1 MKKQH
6 NSRIINLRNLE
17 AKNNWE
23 EKLKKRMKEMKE
35 KKINKQSNLMEKKI
49 NYEKRNLKID
59 KSMMRN
65 DLLKNMKPNNNN
77 NRQINNS
84 GFIKREKNKK
94 ENNLNNRTTY
104 NYNKKNLIKK
114 QMITNQNINKNYN
127 TNNSK
132 IYFFKAKTINDTDLE
147 NNKNK
152 YMNKTIEID
161 KKNNLNNE
169 NNNCNY
175 AINNNILCVINS
187 SNDNIME
194 NFAIDNLHSKKAVYK
209 NNSSSKLYSS
219 PNKNLKISNYDEF
232 DSNINKKVIYT
243 NKNNFQKKDIKEKKA
258 MYMDNNI
265 SYCNYIYKKNARN
278 NSCLRRE
285 KYDKNIIKETKKE
298 NEVNVLNKNLNSPL
312 PAFYIKKDR
321 SLSNYGEKENK
332 KKFIIEDDENIALP
346 INEDFNRKKSNK
358 KYYIYQNGI
367 NDSKSFIEKNN
378 NINKIYDKIKAK
390 KLIKTSLRK
399 RRLSNSFAIKDT
411 SNNELNK
418 NNQTIFI
425 NRRKEL
431 NNLNKHKNH
440 CNLYLN
446 EEINDADNN
455 FNKTVIHLYQNNK
468 RIFETLKI
476 KDIKDNN
483 NIKKRENFFYN
494 DDKTLENFFNSND
507 KTKLLNCKTRNIQ
520 KNIPPIL
527 NNLNNR
533 IYTNKLNN
541 LRKTTNKI
549 YFKKNINDKN
559 HEINNYTKSRT
570 LNREKSKS
578 NTSTINYDKENKEEN
593 NFNDSE
599 FYYSFDEK
607 INETINNNNHCFQKK
622 IYNYFI
628 KKPKI
633 KISFIDRIIVKKNI
647 KEKLLINNS
656 FNLPNISEIENK
668 TSSLKNIS
676 KEYNNFELSE
686 LDEKNDKISIDIKD
700 DKKSEL
706 SSFQKISLG
715 AKKLNEIF
723 EKKNEPEVNKK
734 IKRTITEENFYLGY
748 SKLNDVIHRK
758 SNIFNQNE
766 STKEESNNN
775 IQINKKIYTYK
786 MPIKNKLQLEEEDNN
801 LKIHEIKKDKIND
814 DIKRITLNNT
824 NNNFYSKINEINED
838 NNNEK
843 ISNNE
848 EKKKLK
854 KSKSTEKRNL
864 DKLINKEIKKEKE
877 VEEINK
883 KIILEDLENYLNYL
897 EKEKI
902 NKKEDI
908 YEGINDSYNWKVIDE
923 LITTKN
929 IKVEN
934 IIKIYIDICKENNF
948 INKNN
953 IFKINEYI
961 KTIIEY
967 YTNNLTKNQK
977 EIIHLNMIEIF
988 NDIDN
993 IINNSNEH
1001 IYEILGNLF
1010 FILLKNKLYYMKDL
1024 NNFIEKEK
1032 STQINIA
1039 KIVKYSILSSGN
1051 LLKQY
1056 HNDFKYTKLFNNND
1070 IFINYITKEIFDK
1083 EKK

>member
-1 MKKQH
+1 MKKP
-6 NSRIINLRNLE
+6 IIKIKFIDKGLSK
-17 AKNNWE
+17 KNV
-23 EKLKKRMKEMKE
+23 KE
-35 KKINKQSNLMEKKI
+35 K
-49 NYEKRNLKID
+49 
-59 KSMMRN
+59 
-65 DLLKNMKPNNNN
+65 
-77 NRQINNS
+77 
-84 GFIKREKNKK
+84 
-94 ENNLNNRTTY
+94 
-104 NYNKKNLIKK
+104 
-114 QMITNQNINKNYN
+114 
-127 TNNSK
+127 
-132 IYFFKAKTINDTDLE
+132 
-147 NNKNK
+147 
-152 YMNKTIEID
+152 
-161 KKNNLNNE
+161 
-169 NNNCNY
+169 
-175 AINNNILCVINS
+175 
-187 SNDNIME
+187 
-194 NFAIDNLHSKKAVYK
+194 
-209 NNSSSKLYSS
+209 
-219 PNKNLKISNYDEF
+219 
-232 DSNINKKVIYT
+232 
-243 NKNNFQKKDIKEKKA
+243 
-258 MYMDNNI
+258 
-265 SYCNYIYKKNARN
+265 
-278 NSCLRRE
+278 
-285 KYDKNIIKETKKE
+285 
-298 NEVNVLNKNLNSPL
+298 
-312 PAFYIKKDR
+312 
-321 SLSNYGEKENK
+321 
-332 KKFIIEDDENIALP
+332 LP
-346 INEDFNRKKSNK
+346 IN
-358 KYYIYQNGI
+358 
-367 NDSKSFIEKNN
+367 
-378 NINKIYDKIKAK
+378 
-390 KLIKTSLRK
+390 
-399 RRLSNSFAIKDT
+399 
-411 SNNELNK
+411 
-418 NNQTIFI
+418 
-425 NRRKEL
+425 
-431 NNLNKHKNH
+431 
-440 CNLYLN
+440 
-446 EEINDADNN
+446 
-455 FNKTVIHLYQNNK
+455 
-468 RIFETLKI
+468 
-476 KDIKDNN
+476 
-483 NIKKRENFFYN
+483 
-494 DDKTLENFFNSND
+494 
-507 KTKLLNCKTRNIQ
+507 
-520 KNIPPIL
+520 
-527 NNLNNR
+527 
-533 IYTNKLNN
+533 
-541 LRKTTNKI
+541 
-549 YFKKNINDKN
+549 
-559 HEINNYTKSRT
+559 
-570 LNREKSKS
+570 
-578 NTSTINYDKENKEEN
+578 
-593 NFNDSE
+593 
-599 FYYSFDEK
+599 
-607 INETINNNNHCFQKK
+607 
-622 IYNYFI
+622 
-628 KKPKI
+628 
-633 KISFIDRIIVKKNI
+633 
-647 KEKLLINNS
+647 NNS

-676 KEYNNFELSE
+676 KEYPNFELSE
-686 LDEKNDKISIDIKD
+686 LDEKNDKIIIEIKD
-700 DKKSEL
+700 DKKTEL

-715 AKKLNEIF
+715 TKKLNEIF
-723 EKKNEPEVNKK
+723 EKKNELEINNK
-734 IKRTITEENFYLGY
+734 IKRTMTEEKFYLGY

-758 SNIFNQNE
+758 TNIFNQNE

-864 DKLINKEIKKEKE
+864 DKLINKEMKKEKE

-883 KIILEDLENYLNYL
+883 KIILEDLDNYLNYL

-948 INKNN
+948 INKKN

-993 IINNSNEH
+993 ILNNSNEH

>member
-1 MKKQH
+1 M
-6 NSRIINLRNLE
+6 
-17 AKNNWE
+17 
-23 EKLKKRMKEMKE
+23 
-35 KKINKQSNLMEKKI
+35 
-49 NYEKRNLKID
+49 
-59 KSMMRN
+59 
-65 DLLKNMKPNNNN
+65 
-77 NRQINNS
+77 
-84 GFIKREKNKK
+84 
-94 ENNLNNRTTY
+94 
-104 NYNKKNLIKK
+104 
-114 QMITNQNINKNYN
+114 
-127 TNNSK
+127 
-132 IYFFKAKTINDTDLE
+132 
-147 NNKNK
+147 
-152 YMNKTIEID
+152 
-161 KKNNLNNE
+161 
-169 NNNCNY
+169 
-175 AINNNILCVINS
+175 
-187 SNDNIME
+187 
-194 NFAIDNLHSKKAVYK
+194 
-209 NNSSSKLYSS
+209 
-219 PNKNLKISNYDEF
+219 
-232 DSNINKKVIYT
+232 
-243 NKNNFQKKDIKEKKA
+243 
-258 MYMDNNI
+258 
-265 SYCNYIYKKNARN
+265 
-278 NSCLRRE
+278 
-285 KYDKNIIKETKKE
+285 
-298 NEVNVLNKNLNSPL
+298 
-312 PAFYIKKDR
+312 
-321 SLSNYGEKENK
+321 
-332 KKFIIEDDENIALP
+332 
-346 INEDFNRKKSNK
+346 
-358 KYYIYQNGI
+358 
-367 NDSKSFIEKNN
+367 
-378 NINKIYDKIKAK
+378 
-390 KLIKTSLRK
+390 
-399 RRLSNSFAIKDT
+399 
-411 SNNELNK
+411 
-418 NNQTIFI
+418 
-425 NRRKEL
+425 
-431 NNLNKHKNH
+431 
-440 CNLYLN
+440 
-446 EEINDADNN
+446 
-455 FNKTVIHLYQNNK
+455 
-468 RIFETLKI
+468 
-476 KDIKDNN
+476 
-483 NIKKRENFFYN
+483 
-494 DDKTLENFFNSND
+494 
-507 KTKLLNCKTRNIQ
+507 
-520 KNIPPIL
+520 
-527 NNLNNR
+527 
-533 IYTNKLNN
+533 
-541 LRKTTNKI
+541 
-549 YFKKNINDKN
+549 
-559 HEINNYTKSRT
+559 
-570 LNREKSKS
+570 
-578 NTSTINYDKENKEEN
+578 
-593 NFNDSE
+593 
-599 FYYSFDEK
+599 
-607 INETINNNNHCFQKK
+607 
-622 IYNYFI
+622 
-628 KKPKI
+628 
-633 KISFIDRIIVKKNI
+633 KKNI

-864 DKLINKEIKKEKE
+864 DKLINKEMKKEKE

-883 KIILEDLENYLNYL
+883 KIILEDLDNYLNYL

-929 IKVEN
+929 IKVED

-948 INKNN
+948 INKNK

-967 YTNNLTKNQK
+967 YTSNLSKNQK

-993 IINNSNEH
+993 ILNNSNEH

>member
-1 MKKQH
+1 
-6 NSRIINLRNLE
+6 
-17 AKNNWE
+17 
-23 EKLKKRMKEMKE
+23 
-35 KKINKQSNLMEKKI
+35 
-49 NYEKRNLKID
+49 
-59 KSMMRN
+59 
-65 DLLKNMKPNNNN
+65 
-77 NRQINNS
+77 
-84 GFIKREKNKK
+84 
-94 ENNLNNRTTY
+94 
-104 NYNKKNLIKK
+104 
-114 QMITNQNINKNYN
+114 
-127 TNNSK
+127 
-132 IYFFKAKTINDTDLE
+132 
-147 NNKNK
+147 
-152 YMNKTIEID
+152 
-161 KKNNLNNE
+161 
-169 NNNCNY
+169 
-175 AINNNILCVINS
+175 
-187 SNDNIME
+187 
-194 NFAIDNLHSKKAVYK
+194 
-209 NNSSSKLYSS
+209 
-219 PNKNLKISNYDEF
+219 
-232 DSNINKKVIYT
+232 
-243 NKNNFQKKDIKEKKA
+243 
-258 MYMDNNI
+258 
-265 SYCNYIYKKNARN
+265 
-278 NSCLRRE
+278 
-285 KYDKNIIKETKKE
+285 
-298 NEVNVLNKNLNSPL
+298 
-312 PAFYIKKDR
+312 
-321 SLSNYGEKENK
+321 
-332 KKFIIEDDENIALP
+332 
-346 INEDFNRKKSNK
+346 
-358 KYYIYQNGI
+358 
-367 NDSKSFIEKNN
+367 
-378 NINKIYDKIKAK
+378 
-390 KLIKTSLRK
+390 
-399 RRLSNSFAIKDT
+399 
-411 SNNELNK
+411 
-418 NNQTIFI
+418 
-425 NRRKEL
+425 
-431 NNLNKHKNH
+431 
-440 CNLYLN
+440 
-446 EEINDADNN
+446 
-455 FNKTVIHLYQNNK
+455 
-468 RIFETLKI
+468 
-476 KDIKDNN
+476 
-483 NIKKRENFFYN
+483 
-494 DDKTLENFFNSND
+494 
-507 KTKLLNCKTRNIQ
+507 
-520 KNIPPIL
+520 
-527 NNLNNR
+527 
-533 IYTNKLNN
+533 
-541 LRKTTNKI
+541 
-549 YFKKNINDKN
+549 
-559 HEINNYTKSRT
+559 
-570 LNREKSKS
+570 
-578 NTSTINYDKENKEEN
+578 
-593 NFNDSE
+593 
-599 FYYSFDEK
+599 
-607 INETINNNNHCFQKK
+607 
-622 IYNYFI
+622 
-628 KKPKI
+628 
-633 KISFIDRIIVKKNI
+633 VKKNI

-686 LDEKNDKISIDIKD
+686 LDEKNDKISLDIKD

-843 ISNNE
+843 INNNE

-864 DKLINKEIKKEKE
+864 DKLINKEMKKEKE

-883 KIILEDLENYLNYL
+883 KIILEDLDNYLNYL

-948 INKNN
+948 INKKN

-993 IINNSNEH
+993 ILNNSNEH

-1032 STQINIA
+1032 NTQINIA